1 VRIQPSSFVVNS
13 EKPEKFNEFNFKRC
27 LHKILFYVTTLKWK
41 KFLLEIL
48 DKKFKVEV
56 ADMKKLIVK
65 KILDF
70 KMVYLRI
77 VISQVQEFQLT
88 LHDIYT
94 KNMFINESFQVTVI
108 IEKLS
113 PSWNEFKNYL

>member
-1 VRIQPSSFVVNS
+1 
-13 EKPEKFNEFNFKRC
+13 
-27 LHKILFYVTTLKWK
+27 
-41 KFLLEIL
+41 
-48 DKKFKVEV
+48 
-56 ADMKKLIVK
+56 
-65 KILDF
+65 
-70 KMVYLRI
+70 MVYLRI

-94 KNMFINESFQVTVI
+94 KNMFINESFQVAVI

>member
-1 VRIQPSSFVVNS
+1 
-13 EKPEKFNEFNFKRC
+13 
-27 LHKILFYVTTLKWK
+27 VTTLKWK

-56 ADMKKLIVK
+56 ADMKKLIIK